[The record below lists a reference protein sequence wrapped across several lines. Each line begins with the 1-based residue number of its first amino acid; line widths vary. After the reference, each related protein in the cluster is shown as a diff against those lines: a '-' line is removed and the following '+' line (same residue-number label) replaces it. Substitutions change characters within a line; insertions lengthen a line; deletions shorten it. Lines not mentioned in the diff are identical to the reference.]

1 MRGSRPARS
10 AARMRVPLTH
20 QAPRK
25 RRDNVSSA
33 FQMAKALRNS
43 KLALA
48 AETVCADYRLAYSSR
63 RASIIG
69 RAEVLRGNAT
79 FGIFGDG
86 KEIANIAMAKAFRS
100 GDWRAGYYRDQTFMW
115 ATRMS
120 NVRAFFAQLYGNA
133 SLEADPA
140 SGGRQMG
147 NHFATRF
154 LDDRGEFERSVDMAN
169 SSADVSN
176 VAGWMPRLVGLA
188 YASKLYRDNPQLKNA
203 QDGFSVNG
211 NEVAFGTIGD
221 AATSEGLFWEAINAA
236 GVLQIPMAMSVWDD
250 GYGISVPITAET
262 TKASISD
269 VLRGFSPDDR
279 PGIDIYVTRGWDYT
293 ALIETYAT
301 AIDKVRREHKPAL
314 IHVTEMTQPQGH
326 STSGSHERY
335 KSKERL
341 RFEAEYDCVARMRDW
356 VIESGIAS
364 ESQLE
369 GWEAADKEA
378 VEAAR
383 DLAWEAFQ
391 SPIRAERDRAVAI
404 LRRVDMP
411 EVAEITSS
419 LDEAVKVTRS
429 LIMSSAKRALH
440 RLRGLESP
448 ARSKLA
454 RFVADYRRQNDD
466 RFNSHLYSS
475 SPDSPLNVP
484 VVPPAYS
491 DKSPTV
497 DGRQVLLRNF
507 DANFARDPRIFV
519 IGEDVGRLGD
529 VNLVFEGL
537 QAKHGELRL
546 TDTGIREA
554 TILGQAIGAAMR
566 GLRPVCDIQYLD
578 YFLYALETA
587 SDDLATL
594 HWRTV
599 GGQKAPVVIRTKGH
613 RLVGIWHS
621 GSPMSVLLNALRG
634 IYIAVPRNMTQAA
647 GFYNTLFQGDNPGV
661 VIEVLN
667 GYRLKERVP
676 DNVGSFTVPLG
687 VPEVLRE
694 GTDATVVTYGACCA
708 IVLDAAQTLED
719 LGVSC
724 EVIDVQTL
732 NPFDINHLLVRSLE
746 KTHALILVDEDVPGG
761 ASAFMLQQI
770 LEVQQG
776 WWHLDAAPRTLAAS
790 PNRPAYGPDGDYFT
804 KPNRETIVEAVY
816 GVVRERQPWRFPP
829 LDS

>member
-1 MRGSRPARS
+1 M
-10 AARMRVPLTH
+10 
-20 QAPRK
+20 
-25 RRDNVSSA
+25 
-33 FQMAKALRNS
+33 
-43 KLALA
+43 
-48 AETVCADYRLAYSSR
+48 
-63 RASIIG
+63 
-69 RAEVLRGNAT
+69 LRGNAT

-86 KEIANIAMAKAFRS
+86 KEIPQLAMAKAFRP

-133 SLEADPA
+133 NVEADPA

-154 LDDRGEFERSVDMAN
+154 VDDRGEFNRSVEMLN

-188 YASKLYRDNPQLKNA
+188 YASKLYRDNPQLKQA

-221 AATSEGLFWEAINAA
+221 AATSEGLFWEAINAV
-236 GVLQIPMAMSVWDD
+236 GVLQVPLAMSVWDD

-269 VLRGFSPDDR
+269 VLRGFVPDDR
-279 PGIDIYVTRGWDYT
+279 PGIDIYVVPGWDYP
-293 ALIETYAT
+293 ALVEAYAKGIE
-301 AIDKVRREHKPAL
+301 KVRREHKPAL
-314 IHVTEMTQPQGH
+314 FHIVELTQPQGH

-335 KSKERL
+335 KTKERL
-341 RFEAEYDCVARMRDW
+341 RFENEFDCVARMRDW

-391 SPIRAERDRAVAI
+391 TPIRAERDRAVAI
-404 LRRVDMP
+404 LKSIDMP
-411 EVAEITSS
+411 EIAPITNL
-419 LDEAVKVTRS
+419 LDEAGKVTRS
-429 LIMSSAKRALH
+429 LVMASATSALH
-440 RLRGLESP
+440 RMRGIGSP
-448 ARSKLA
+448 ARTELA
-454 RFVADYRRQNDD
+454 KFVDEYRKENHQRY
-466 RFNSHLYSS
+466 NSHLYSGS
-475 SPDSPLNVP
+475 EESPLKVP
-484 VVPPAYS
+484 VVPAVFS
-491 DKSPTV
+491 DTSPKV
-497 DGRQVLLRNF
+497 DGRQVMLRNF
-507 DANFARDPRIFV
+507 DANFARDPRLFV

-537 QAKHGELRL
+537 QAKYGDLRL

-566 GLRPVCDIQYLD
+566 GLRPICDIQYLD

-587 SDDLATL
+587 ADDLATL

-621 GSPMSVLLNALRG
+621 GSPMAVLLNALQG
-634 IYIAVPRNMTQAA
+634 VYVAVPRNMTQAA
-647 GFYNTLFQGDNPGV
+647 GFYNTLFRGDNPGV

-676 DNVGSFTVPLG
+676 DNIGEFTVPLG

-694 GTDATVVTYGACCA
+694 GTDATIVTYGACCGIA
-708 IVLDAAQTLED
+708 LDSARTLED

-732 NPFDINHLLVRSLE
+732 NPFDIDHSIVRSIE
-746 KTHALILVDEDVPGG
+746 KTHALICLDEDVPGA

-770 LEVQQG
+770 LEVQNG

-804 KPNRETIVEAVY
+804 KPNRESIVATVY
-816 GVVRERQPWRFPP
+816 DLVRERQPWRFPP

>member
-1 MRGSRPARS
+1 MAR
-10 AARMRVPLTH
+10 
-20 QAPRK
+20 
-25 RRDNVSSA
+25 
-33 FQMAKALRNS
+33 ALRNQ
-43 KLALA
+43 KFTLT
-48 AETVCADYRLAYSSR
+48 AEAVIADYRLAYSSR
-63 RASIIG
+63 RASVIG

-86 KEIANIAMAKAFRS
+86 KEVANIAMAKAFRP

-120 NVRAFFAQLYGNA
+120 NVRAFFAQLYGTGDVD
-133 SLEADPA
+133 ADPA

-154 LDDRGEFERSVDMAN
+154 LDDHGAFERSVDMPN

-188 YASKLYRDNPQLKNA
+188 YASKLYRDNPQLKDA
-203 QDGFSVNG
+203 QDGFSANG

-221 AATSEGLFWEAINAA
+221 AATSEGLFWESMNAA
-236 GVLQIPMAMSVWDD
+236 GVLQVPVAMSVWDD
-250 GYGISVPITAET
+250 GYGISVPITAQS

-269 VLRGFSPDDR
+269 ALRGFAPDDR
-279 PGIDIYVTRGWDYT
+279 PGIDIYVARGWDY
-293 ALIETYAT
+293 AGLIDIYA
-301 AIDKVRREHKPAL
+301 AAVDKVRREHKPAL

-335 KSKERL
+335 KTRERL
-341 RFEAEYDCVARMRDW
+341 DFEREYDCVNRMRDW
-356 VIESGIAS
+356 IIESGIAS

-391 SPIRAERDRAVAI
+391 LPIRAERDRAVAL

-411 EVAEITSS
+411 EVAEITNA
-419 LDEAVKVTRS
+419 LDEAHKITRS
-429 LIMSSAKRALH
+429 FVMASATRALFQ
-440 RLRGLESP
+440 LRGLESP
-448 ARSKLA
+448 ARTELA
-454 RFVADYRRQNDD
+454 KFVDEYRRQNLD
-466 RFNSHLYSS
+466 RYNSHLYSS

-484 VVPPAYS
+484 AVAPAYS
-491 DKSPTV
+491 DKSPAV

-519 IGEDVGRLGD
+519 IGEDVGKLGD

-537 QAKHGELRL
+537 QAKYGALRL

-566 GLRPVCDIQYLD
+566 GLRPICDIQYLD
-578 YFLYALETA
+578 YFLYALEVA
-587 SDDLATL
+587 SDDLSTL

-634 IYIAVPRNMTQAA
+634 VYVAVPRNMTQAA
-647 GFYNTLFQGDNPGV
+647 GFYNTLFRGDNPGV

-694 GTDATVVTYGACCA
+694 GTDATLVTYGACCA
-708 IVLDAAQTLED
+708 ISLDAAQALDD
-719 LGVSC
+719 LGVSV

-732 NPFDINHLLVRSLE
+732 NPFDVDQMLARSLE
-746 KTHALILVDEDVPGG
+746 KTHALICVDEDVPGG

-770 LEVQQG
+770 LEKQNG
-776 WWHLDAAPRTLAAS
+776 WWHLDAAPKTLTGT

-804 KPNRETIVEAVY
+804 KPNRESIVAAVY
-816 GVVRERQPWRFPP
+816 EMVRERQPWRFPP
-829 LDS
+829 LD

>member
-1 MRGSRPARS
+1 
-10 AARMRVPLTH
+10 
-20 QAPRK
+20 
-25 RRDNVSSA
+25 
-33 FQMAKALRNS
+33 
-43 KLALA
+43 
-48 AETVCADYRLAYSSR
+48 
-63 RASIIG
+63 
-69 RAEVLRGNAT
+69 VLRGNAT

-86 KEIANIAMAKAFRS
+86 KEVPQLAMAKAFRP

-133 SLEADPA
+133 NVEADPA

-154 LDDRGEFERSVDMAN
+154 VDDRGAFNRSVEMLN

-176 VAGWMPRLVGLA
+176 VAGWMPRLIGLA
-188 YASKLYRDNPQLKNA
+188 YASKLYRDNPQLKPA
-203 QDGFSVNG
+203 QDGFSRNG

-236 GVLQIPMAMSVWDD
+236 GVLQVPLAMSVWDD

-269 VLRGFSPDDR
+269 ALRGFSPDDR
-279 PGIDIYVTRGWDYT
+279 PGVDIYVVPGWDYP
-293 ALIETYAT
+293 ALVEAYAT
-301 AIDKVRREHKPAL
+301 GIEKVRREHKPAL
-314 IHVTEMTQPQGH
+314 FHIVELTQPQGH

-335 KSKERL
+335 KTKERL
-341 RFEAEYDCVARMRDW
+341 RFENEFDCVARMRDW
-356 VIESGIAS
+356 IIESGIAS
-364 ESQLE
+364 ESRLE

-383 DLAWEAFQ
+383 DLAWDAFQ
-391 SPIRAERDRAVAI
+391 TPIRAERDRAVAI
-404 LRRVDMP
+404 LKRIDMP
-411 EVAEITSS
+411 EIAPITNL
-419 LDEAVKVTRS
+419 LDEAGKVTRS
-429 LIMSSAKRALH
+429 LVMASATRALH
-440 RLRGLESP
+440 RLRGIESP
-448 ARSKLA
+448 ARTELA
-454 RFVADYRRQNDD
+454 RFVEEYGRENHQRY
-466 RFNSHLYSS
+466 NSHLYSGS
-475 SPDSPLNVP
+475 DESPLKVP
-484 VVPPAYS
+484 VVPAAFS
-491 DKSPTV
+491 EASPRV

-507 DANFARDPRIFV
+507 DANFARDPRLFV

-537 QAKHGELRL
+537 QAKYGELRI

-566 GLRPVCDIQYLD
+566 GLRPICDIQYLD

-621 GSPMSVLLNALRG
+621 GSPMAVLLNALQG
-634 IYIAVPRNMTQAA
+634 VYVAVPRNMTQAA
-647 GFYNTLFQGDNPGV
+647 GFYNTLFRGDNPGV

-676 DNVGSFTVPLG
+676 DNIGDFTVPLG
-687 VPEVLRE
+687 VPEVLRK
-694 GTDATVVTYGACCA
+694 GTDATIVTYGACCA
-708 IVLDAAQTLED
+708 IALDCAQTLEE

-732 NPFDINHLLVRSLE
+732 NPFDIGHTIVRSIE
-746 KTHALILVDEDVPGG
+746 KTHALICLDEDVPGA

-770 LEVQQG
+770 LEVQNG

-804 KPNRETIVEAVY
+804 KPNRESIVATVY
-816 GVVRERQPWRFPP
+816 DLVRERQPWRFPP

>member
-1 MRGSRPARS
+1 M
-10 AARMRVPLTH
+10 
-20 QAPRK
+20 
-25 RRDNVSSA
+25 
-33 FQMAKALRNS
+33 
-43 KLALA
+43 
-48 AETVCADYRLAYSSR
+48 
-63 RASIIG
+63 
-69 RAEVLRGNAT
+69 LRGNAT

-86 KEIANIAMAKAFRS
+86 KEVAQLAMAKTFRP

-120 NVRAFFAQLYGNA
+120 NVRDFFAQLYGNA
-133 SLEADPA
+133 SLDAEPA

-154 LDDRGEFERSVDMAN
+154 LDEGGVFTRSIDMPN

-176 VAGWMPRLVGLA
+176 IAGWMPRLVGLA
-188 YASKLYRDNPQLKNA
+188 YASKLYRENPQLKSA
-203 QDGFSVNG
+203 QDGFSVKG

-221 AATSEGLFWEAINAA
+221 AATSEGLFWESINAA
-236 GVLQIPMAMSVWDD
+236 GVLQVPMAMSVWDD

-269 VLRGFSPDDR
+269 VLRGFTPDDR
-279 PGIDIYVTRGWDYT
+279 PGIDIHVVRGWDYQ
-293 ALIETYAT
+293 ALVETYSAGVE
-301 AIDKVRREHKPAL
+301 KVRREHKPAL
-314 IHVTEMTQPQGH
+314 FHVTELTQPQGH

-335 KSKERL
+335 KTKERL
-341 RFEAEYDCVARMRDW
+341 RFEKEYDCVARMRDW
-356 VIESGIAS
+356 IIESGIAS

-391 SPIRAERDRAVAI
+391 NPIRAERDRAVAV
-404 LRRVDMP
+404 LKSVDMP
-411 EVAEITSS
+411 EVAGLTSE
-419 LDEAVKVTRS
+419 LQDAGKVTRS
-429 LIMSSAKRALH
+429 LVMSTTTRVLH
-440 RLRGLESP
+440 LLRGIETP
-448 ARSKLA
+448 ARTGLA
-454 RFVADYRRQNDD
+454 RFVDEYRRQNVE
-466 RFNSHLYSS
+466 RYNSHLYSRS
-475 SPDSPLNVP
+475 DESPLKVP
-484 VVPPAYS
+484 AVEAVYG
-491 DKSPTV
+491 DKSPLV
-497 DGRQVLLRNF
+497 DGRQVLVRNF

-537 QAKHGELRL
+537 QAKYGELRL

-566 GLRPVCDIQYLD
+566 GLRPICDIQYLD
-578 YFLYALETA
+578 YFLYALQTA

-594 HWRTV
+594 HWRSV

-621 GSPMSVLLNALRG
+621 GSPMSVLLNALQG

-647 GFYNTLFQGDNPGV
+647 GFYNTLFRGDNPGV

-676 DNVGSFTVPLG
+676 DNIGEFTIPLG
-687 VPEVLRE
+687 VPEILRE
-694 GTDATVVTYGACCA
+694 GTDATVVTYGACCGIA
-708 IVLDAAQTLED
+708 LDAAKSLES

-724 EVIDVQTL
+724 EVIDVQTM
-732 NPFDINHLLVRSLE
+732 NPFDIHHSIVRSVE
-746 KTHALILVDEDVPGG
+746 KTHALVCLDEDVPGG

-776 WWHLDAAPRTLAAS
+776 WWHLDAAPRTLPAS

-804 KPNRETIVEAVY
+804 KPNRESVVEAVY
-816 GVVRERQPWRFPP
+816 QVVRERQPWRFPA

>member
-1 MRGSRPARS
+1 
-10 AARMRVPLTH
+10 
-20 QAPRK
+20 
-25 RRDNVSSA
+25 
-33 FQMAKALRNS
+33 MAKALRNS
-43 KLALA
+43 KIALT
-48 AETVCADYRLAYSSR
+48 AEAVVADYRLAFSSR
-63 RASIIG
+63 RASVIG

-86 KEIANIAMAKAFRS
+86 KEVANIAMAKAFRP

-120 NVRAFFAQLYGNA
+120 NVRAFFAQLYGTANV
-133 SLEADPA
+133 EADPA

-147 NHFATRF
+147 NHFATRI
-154 LDDRGEFERSVDMAN
+154 LDDRGAFERSVDTPN

-176 VAGWMPRLVGLA
+176 VSGWMPRLIGLA
-188 YASKLYRDNPQLKNA
+188 YASKLYRNNPQLKGA

-211 NEVAFGTIGD
+211 DEVAFGTIGD
-221 AATSEGLFWEAINAA
+221 ASTSEGLFWEAVNAA
-236 GVLQIPMAMSVWDD
+236 GVLQVPVALSVWDD
-250 GYGISVPITAET
+250 GYGISVPISAET

-269 VLRGFSPDDR
+269 VLRGFTPDDR
-279 PGIDIYVTRGWDYT
+279 PGVDIYVVRGWDY
-293 ALIETYAT
+293 AGLVETYMT
-301 AIDKVRREHKPAL
+301 AVDKVRREHKPAL

-341 RFEAEYDCVARMRDW
+341 RFENEFDCVARMRDW
-356 VIESGIAS
+356 IIESEVAS

-391 SPIRAERDRAVAI
+391 SPIRAERDRAVAV

-411 EVAEITSS
+411 EVAEITNA
-419 LDEAVKVTRS
+419 LDEAHKITRS
-429 LIMSSAKRALH
+429 FVMASATRALFQ
-440 RLRGLESP
+440 LRGLESP
-448 ARSKLA
+448 ARAELA
-454 RFVADYRRQNDD
+454 KFVEDYRRENVE
-466 RFNSHLYSS
+466 RYNSHLYSS

-484 VVPPAYS
+484 VVPPVYS
-491 DKSPTV
+491 DRSPVV

-537 QAKHGELRL
+537 QAKHGDLRL

-554 TILGQAIGAAMR
+554 TILGQAIGTAMR
-566 GLRPVCDIQYLD
+566 GLRPICDIQYLD
-578 YFLYALETA
+578 YFLYALEVA

-621 GSPMSVLLNALRG
+621 GSPMSVVLNALRG
-634 IYIAVPRNMTQAA
+634 VYVCVPRNMTQAA
-647 GFYNTLFQGDNPGV
+647 GFYNTLFQGDNPGM

-694 GTDATVVTYGACCA
+694 GADATVVTYGACCA
-708 IVLDAAQTLED
+708 IALDAALTLEE

-732 NPFDINHLLVRSLE
+732 NPFDVGSMLVRSVE
-746 KTHALILVDEDVPGG
+746 KTHALVCVDEDVPGG
-761 ASAFMLQQI
+761 ASAFMLQQV
-770 LEVQQG
+770 LEAQKG
-776 WWHLDAAPRTLAAS
+776 WWHMDAAPRTLSAS
-790 PNRPAYGPDGDYFT
+790 PNRPAYGPDGDYFS
-804 KPNRETIVEAVY
+804 KPNRESIVQAVY
-816 GVVRERQPWRFPP
+816 EIVRERQPWRFPA
-829 LDS
+829 LD

>member
-1 MRGSRPARS
+1 
-10 AARMRVPLTH
+10 
-20 QAPRK
+20 
-25 RRDNVSSA
+25 
-33 FQMAKALRNS
+33 
-43 KLALA
+43 
-48 AETVCADYRLAYSSR
+48 
-63 RASIIG
+63 
-69 RAEVLRGNAT
+69 
-79 FGIFGDG
+79 
-86 KEIANIAMAKAFRS
+86 MAKAFRS

-154 LDDRGEFERSVDMAN
+154 LDDRGEFERSVDMPN

-188 YASKLYRDNPQLKNA
+188 YASKLYRDNPQLKDA

-250 GYGISVPITAET
+250 GYGISVPITTET

-411 EVAEITSS
+411 EVAEITNS

-440 RLRGLESP
+440 QLRGLEAP
-448 ARSKLA
+448 ARDELA
-454 RFVADYRRQNDD
+454 KFVRDYGRENDE
-466 RFNSHLYSS
+466 RYNSHLYSS

-484 VVPPAYS
+484 VVGPAYS
-491 DKSPTV
+491 DQSPTV
-497 DGRQVLLRNF
+497 DGRQVLVRNF

-519 IGEDVGRLGD
+519 IGEDIGRLGD

-537 QAKHGELRL
+537 QAKYGELRL

-566 GLRPVCDIQYLD
+566 GLRPICDIQYLD

-621 GSPMSVLLNALRG
+621 GSPMSVVLNALQG
-634 IYIAVPRNMTQAA
+634 LYVAVPRNMTQAA
-647 GFYNTLFQGDNPGV
+647 GFYNTLFRGDNPGL

-676 DNVGSFTVPLG
+676 DNIGSFTVPLG
-687 VPEVLRE
+687 VPEVLRA

-708 IVLDAAQTLED
+708 IALDAAQTLDE

-724 EVIDVQTL
+724 EVIDVRTL
-732 NPFDINHLLVRSLE
+732 NPFDVTHMLARSIE
-746 KTHALILVDEDVPGG
+746 KTHALICVDEDVPGG

-770 LEVQQG
+770 LEAQNG

-804 KPNRETIVEAVY
+804 KPNRETIVAAVY
-816 GVVRERQPWRFPP
+816 EVVRERQPWRLPP
-829 LDS
+829 LDA

>member
-1 MRGSRPARS
+1 
-10 AARMRVPLTH
+10 VI
-20 QAPRK
+20 
-25 RRDNVSSA
+25 
-33 FQMAKALRNS
+33 
-43 KLALA
+43 
-48 AETVCADYRLAYSSR
+48 ADYRLAYSSR

-86 KEIANIAMAKAFRS
+86 KEVPQLAMAKAFRP

-120 NVRAFFAQLYGNA
+120 NIRAFFSQLYGNA
-133 SLEADPA
+133 NLEAEPA

-154 LDDRGEFERSVDMAN
+154 LDDTGEFLRSVEMPN
-169 SSADVSN
+169 STADVSN
-176 VAGWMPRLVGLA
+176 IAGWMPRLVGLA
-188 YASKLYRDNPQLKNA
+188 YASKLYRLNPQLKAA
-203 QDGFSVNG
+203 QDGFSVDG

-221 AATSEGLFWEAINAA
+221 AATSEGPFWEAVNAI
-236 GVLQIPMAMSVWDD
+236 GVLQVPVALSVWDD

-269 VLRGFSPDDR
+269 VLRGFKPDDR
-279 PGIDIYVTRGWDYT
+279 PGIDIHVVPGWDYP
-293 ALIETYAT
+293 ALVEAYANGVER
-301 AIDKVRREHKPAL
+301 IRREHKPAL
-314 IHVTEMTQPQGH
+314 FHITELTQPQGH

-341 RFEAEYDCVARMRDW
+341 RFEKEFDCIARMRDW
-356 VIESGIAS
+356 IIETGIAS

-391 SPIRAERDRAVAI
+391 SPIRAERDGLVAI
-404 LRRVDMP
+404 LKRCDSS
-411 EVAEITSS
+411 EVAEVSRS
-419 LDEAVKVTRS
+419 LSEASKVTRS
-429 LIMSSAKRALH
+429 AVMSSASQALNE
-440 RLRGLESP
+440 LRGSDSP
-448 ARSKLA
+448 QRSELA
-454 RFVADYRRQNDD
+454 RFVESYQAENRERY
-466 RFNSHLYSS
+466 NSHVYSRS
-475 SPDSPLNVP
+475 EQSPLKVP
-484 VVPPAYS
+484 VVPAEYS

-497 DGRQVLLRNF
+497 DGRHVLLRNF
-507 DANFARDPRIFV
+507 DANFARDPRLFV
-519 IGEDVGRLGD
+519 IGEDVGKLGD

-537 QAKHGELRL
+537 QAKHGDLRL

-554 TILGQAIGAAMR
+554 TILGQSIGSAMR
-566 GLRPVCDIQYLD
+566 GLRPICDIQYVD
-578 YFLYALETA
+578 YFLYALQTA
-587 SDDLATL
+587 SDDLANL

-621 GSPMSVLLNALRG
+621 GSPMAVVLNALRG
-634 IYIAVPRNMTQAA
+634 IYVAVPRNMTQAA
-647 GFYNTLFQGDNPGV
+647 GFYNTLFRGDNPGL

-676 DNVGSFTVPLG
+676 DNVGEFTVPLG
-687 VPEVLRE
+687 VPEVLRQ
-694 GTDATVVTYGACCA
+694 GSDVTIVTYGACCA
-708 IVLDAAQTLED
+708 IALDAAKALQD

-732 NPFDINHLLVRSLE
+732 NPFDLDRTIVRSLE
-746 KTHALILVDEDVPGG
+746 RTHAVLFLDEDMPGG
-761 ASAFMLQQI
+761 ASAFMMQQV

-804 KPNRETIVEAVY
+804 KPNRESIVSAVY
-816 GVVRERQPWRFPP
+816 AMMRERQPWRFPEM
-829 LDS
+829 

>member
-1 MRGSRPARS
+1 M
-10 AARMRVPLTH
+10 
-20 QAPRK
+20 
-25 RRDNVSSA
+25 
-33 FQMAKALRNS
+33 
-43 KLALA
+43 
-48 AETVCADYRLAYSSR
+48 
-63 RASIIG
+63 
-69 RAEVLRGNAT
+69 LRGNAT

-86 KEIANIAMAKAFRS
+86 KEIPQLAMAKAFRP

-133 SLEADPA
+133 NEEADPA

-154 LDDRGEFERSVDMAN
+154 LDESGAFSRSVEMLN

-176 VAGWMPRLVGLA
+176 VAGWMPRLLGLA
-188 YASKLYRDNPQLKNA
+188 YASKLYRDNPQLKAA

-221 AATSEGLFWEAINAA
+221 AATSEGLFWEAINAV
-236 GVLQIPMAMSVWDD
+236 GVLQVPLAMSVWDD

-269 VLRGFSPDDR
+269 VLRGFTPDDR
-279 PGIDIYVTRGWDYT
+279 PGIDIYVVPGWDYP
-293 ALIETYAT
+293 ALVEAYAKGVER
-301 AIDKVRREHKPAL
+301 IRREHKPAL
-314 IHVTEMTQPQGH
+314 FHITELTQPQGH

-341 RFEAEYDCVARMRDW
+341 RFESEFDCVARMRDW
-356 VIESGIAS
+356 IIESGFAS

-391 SPIRAERDRAVAI
+391 APIRSERDRAVAI
-404 LRRVDMP
+404 LKRVDMP
-411 EVAEITSS
+411 EIAPITN
-419 LDEAVKVTRS
+419 LLEEAGKVTRS
-429 LIMSSAKRALH
+429 LVMSSATRALH
-440 RLRGLESP
+440 RLRGIESP
-448 ARSKLA
+448 ARTELA
-454 RFVADYRRQNDD
+454 KFVEEYGKENNERY
-466 RFNSHLYSS
+466 NSHLYSRS
-475 SPDSPLNVP
+475 EESPLKVP
-484 VVPPAYS
+484 IVPAAFT
-491 DKSPTV
+491 DASPKV

-507 DANFARDPRIFV
+507 DANFARDPRLFV

-537 QAKHGELRL
+537 QAKYGELRL

-566 GLRPVCDIQYLD
+566 GLRPICDIQYLD

-587 SDDLATL
+587 SDDLATM

-599 GGQKAPVVIRTKGH
+599 GGQKAPVIIRTKGH

-621 GSPMSVLLNALRG
+621 GSPMAVLLNALQG
-634 IYIAVPRNMTQAA
+634 LYVAVPRNMTQAA
-647 GFYNTLFQGDNPGV
+647 GFYNTLFRGDNPAV

-676 DNVGSFTVPLG
+676 DNIGDFTLPLG
-687 VPEVLRE
+687 VPEVLRK
-694 GTDATVVTYGACCA
+694 GTDATIVTYGACCGIA
-708 IVLDAAQTLED
+708 LDSAQTLDE

-732 NPFDINHLLVRSLE
+732 NPFDIDHTIVRSIE
-746 KTHALILVDEDVPGG
+746 KTHALICLDEDMPGA

-790 PNRPAYGPDGDYFT
+790 PNRPAYGPDGDYFS
-804 KPNRETIVEAVY
+804 KPNRESIVATVY
-816 GVVRERQPWRFPP
+816 DLVRERQPWRFPP
-829 LDS
+829 LT

>member
-1 MRGSRPARS
+1 
-10 AARMRVPLTH
+10 
-20 QAPRK
+20 
-25 RRDNVSSA
+25 
-33 FQMAKALRNS
+33 
-43 KLALA
+43 
-48 AETVCADYRLAYSSR
+48 
-63 RASIIG
+63 
-69 RAEVLRGNAT
+69 
-79 FGIFGDG
+79 
-86 KEIANIAMAKAFRS
+86 MAKAFRS

-154 LDDRGEFERSVDMAN
+154 LDDRGEFERSVDMPN

-188 YASKLYRDNPQLKNA
+188 YASKLYRDNPQLKDA

-250 GYGISVPITAET
+250 GYGISVPITTET

-411 EVAEITSS
+411 EVAEITNS

-440 RLRGLESP
+440 QLRGLEAP
-448 ARSKLA
+448 ARDELA
-454 RFVADYRRQNDD
+454 KFVRDYGRENDE
-466 RFNSHLYSS
+466 RYNSHLYSS

-484 VVPPAYS
+484 VVGPAYS
-491 DKSPTV
+491 DQSPSV
-497 DGRQVLLRNF
+497 DGRQVLVRNF

-519 IGEDVGRLGD
+519 IGEDIGRLGD

-537 QAKHGELRL
+537 QAKYGELRL

-554 TILGQAIGAAMR
+554 TILGQAVGAAMR
-566 GLRPVCDIQYLD
+566 GLRPICDIQYLD

-621 GSPMSVLLNALRG
+621 GSPMSVVLNALQG
-634 IYIAVPRNMTQAA
+634 LYVAVPRNMTQAA
-647 GFYNTLFQGDNPGV
+647 GFYNTLFRGDNPGL

-676 DNVGSFTVPLG
+676 DNIGSFTVSLG
-687 VPEVLRE
+687 VPEVLRA

-708 IVLDAAQTLED
+708 IALDAAQTLDE

-732 NPFDINHLLVRSLE
+732 NPFDVTHMLARSIE
-746 KTHALILVDEDVPGG
+746 KTHALICVDEDVPGG

-770 LEVQQG
+770 LEAQNG

-804 KPNRETIVEAVY
+804 KPNRESIVATVY
-816 GVVRERQPWRFPP
+816 GVVRERQPWRLPA
-829 LDS
+829 LDG

>member
-1 MRGSRPARS
+1 M
-10 AARMRVPLTH
+10 
-20 QAPRK
+20 
-25 RRDNVSSA
+25 
-33 FQMAKALRNS
+33 
-43 KLALA
+43 
-48 AETVCADYRLAYSSR
+48 
-63 RASIIG
+63 
-69 RAEVLRGNAT
+69 LRGNAT

-86 KEIANIAMAKAFRS
+86 KEVAQLAMAKTFRP

-133 SLEADPA
+133 SLDADPA

-154 LDDRGEFERSVDMAN
+154 LDDGGAFARSVDLLN

-176 VAGWMPRLVGLA
+176 IAGWMPHLVGLA
-188 YASKLYRDNPQLKNA
+188 YASKLYRENPQLKPV

-211 NEVAFGTIGD
+211 DEVAFGTIGD
-221 AATSEGLFWEAINAA
+221 AATSEGLFWESINAA
-236 GVLQIPMAMSVWDD
+236 GVLQVPMAMSVWDD

-279 PGIDIYVTRGWDYT
+279 PGIDIHVVRGWDYP
-293 ALIETYAT
+293 ALVETYA
-301 AIDKVRREHKPAL
+301 AGIDKVRREQKPAL
-314 IHVTEMTQPQGH
+314 FHVTEMTQPQGH

-335 KSKERL
+335 KTKERL
-341 RFEAEYDCVARMRDW
+341 RFENEYDCVARMRDW
-356 VIESGIAS
+356 IIESGVAS

-391 SPIRAERDRAVAI
+391 NPIRAERDRAVAI
-404 LRRVDMP
+404 LKSVEMP
-411 EVAEITSS
+411 ELAALTTE
-419 LDEAVKVTRS
+419 LEDAGKVTRS
-429 LIMSSAKRALH
+429 LVMSTTARALH
-440 RLRGLESP
+440 QLRGIETP
-448 ARSKLA
+448 ARTELA
-454 RFVADYRRQNDD
+454 RFVEDYRRENTE
-466 RFNSHLYSS
+466 RYNSHLYSRS
-475 SPDSPLNVP
+475 DASPLK
-484 VVPPAYS
+484 VPPVEAAYTE
-491 DKSPTV
+491 KSVLV

-537 QAKHGELRL
+537 QARYGDLRL

-566 GLRPVCDIQYLD
+566 GLRPICDIQYLD
-578 YFLYALETA
+578 YFLYALQTA

-594 HWRTV
+594 HWRSV

-621 GSPMSVLLNALRG
+621 GSPMSVLLNALQG

-647 GFYNTLFQGDNPGV
+647 GFYNTLFRGDNPGV

-676 DNVGSFTVPLG
+676 DNIGEFTVPLG

-708 IVLDAAQTLED
+708 IALDAAKALD
-719 LGVSC
+719 SLGVSC

-732 NPFDINHLLVRSLE
+732 NPFDLNHSIVRSVE
-746 KTHALILVDEDVPGG
+746 KTHALVCLDEDVPGG
-761 ASAFMLQQI
+761 ASAFMLQQV
-770 LEVQQG
+770 LEVQKG
-776 WWHLDAAPRTLAAS
+776 WWHLDAAPRTLPAS

-804 KPNRETIVEAVY
+804 KPNRESVVEAVY
-816 GVVRERQPWRFPP
+816 QIVRERQPWRFPP

>member
-1 MRGSRPARS
+1 M
-10 AARMRVPLTH
+10 
-20 QAPRK
+20 
-25 RRDNVSSA
+25 
-33 FQMAKALRNS
+33 
-43 KLALA
+43 
-48 AETVCADYRLAYSSR
+48 
-63 RASIIG
+63 
-69 RAEVLRGNAT
+69 LRGNAT

-86 KEIANIAMAKAFRS
+86 KEVAQLAMAKTFRP

-133 SLEADPA
+133 NVDADPA

-154 LDDRGEFERSVDMAN
+154 VDDRGEFTRSVEMPN

-188 YASKLYRDNPQLKNA
+188 YASKLYRDNPQLKSA
-203 QDGFSVNG
+203 QDGFSVDG

-221 AATSEGLFWEAINAA
+221 AATSEGPFWEAINAA
-236 GVLQIPMAMSVWDD
+236 GVLQVPLAMSVWDD
-250 GYGISVPITAET
+250 GYGISVPIKAET

-269 VLRGFSPDDR
+269 ALKGFTPDDR
-279 PGIDIYVTRGWDYT
+279 PGIDIYVVRGWDYA
-293 ALIETYAT
+293 ALVEAYAKGIE
-301 AIDKVRREHKPAL
+301 KVRREHKPAL
-314 IHVTEMTQPQGH
+314 FHITELTQPQGH

-341 RFEAEYDCVARMRDW
+341 RFENEFDCVARMRDW
-356 VIESGIAS
+356 IIESGIAS

-391 SPIRAERDRAVAI
+391 TPIRAERDRAVAV
-404 LRRVDMP
+404 LRRIDMP
-411 EVAEITSS
+411 EIAEITELLSES
-419 LDEAVKVTRS
+419 GKVTRS
-429 LIMSSAKRALH
+429 FVMSSAARALH
-440 RLRGLESP
+440 RLRGIESP
-448 ARSKLA
+448 GRVELA
-454 RFVADYRRQNDD
+454 KFVDGYQRENSERY
-466 RFNSHLYSS
+466 NSHVYSRS
-475 SPDSPLNVP
+475 DESPLKVG
-484 VVPPAYS
+484 VVPAQYTE
-491 DKSPTV
+491 KSPIV
-497 DGRQVLLRNF
+497 DGRQVLVRNF
-507 DANFARDPRIFV
+507 DANFARDPRLFV

-537 QAKHGELRL
+537 QAKYGDLRL

-554 TILGQAIGAAMR
+554 TILGQAIGSAMR
-566 GLRPVCDIQYLD
+566 GLRPICDIQYLD
-578 YFLYALETA
+578 YFLYALQTA

-613 RLVGIWHS
+613 RLVGIWHA
-621 GSPMSVLLNALRG
+621 GSPMAVLLNALRG

-647 GFYNTLFQGDNPGV
+647 GFYNTLFRGDNPGV

-676 DNVGSFTVPLG
+676 ENIGAFTVPLG

-708 IVLDAAQTLED
+708 LALDSARTLEE

-732 NPFDINHLLVRSLE
+732 NPFDLDHSIARSVQ
-746 KTHALILVDEDVPGG
+746 KTHALVCLDEDMPGG
-761 ASAFMLQQI
+761 ASAFMLQQV

-776 WWHLDAAPRTLAAS
+776 WWHLDATPRTLAAS

-804 KPNRETIVEAVY
+804 KPNRESIVKTVY
-816 GVVRERQPWRFPP
+816 DLMRERQPWRFPA

>member
-1 MRGSRPARS
+1 MARDVRKAKVS
-10 AARMRVPLTH
+10 LT
-20 QAPRK
+20 
-25 RRDNVSSA
+25 
-33 FQMAKALRNS
+33 
-43 KLALA
+43 
-48 AETVCADYRLAYSSR
+48 AEAIIADYRLAYSSR

-86 KEIANIAMAKAFRS
+86 KEVAQLAMAKTFRA
-100 GDWRAGYYRDQTFMW
+100 GDWRSGYYRDQTFMW

-120 NVRAFFAQLYGNA
+120 NVREFFAQLYGNA
-133 SLEADPA
+133 NLEAEPA

-154 LDDRGEFERSVDMAN
+154 LDDTGAFVRSIDMPN
-169 SSADVSN
+169 TSADVSN

-188 YASKLYRDNPQLKNA
+188 YASKLFRENPQLKEA

-221 AATSEGLFWEAINAA
+221 AATSEGMFWESLNAA
-236 GVLQIPMAMSVWDD
+236 GVLQVPMVLSVWDD
-250 GYGISVPITAET
+250 GYGISVPITQET

-269 VLRGFSPDDR
+269 VLRGFTPDDR
-279 PGIDIYVTRGWDYT
+279 PGIDIYVVRGWDYPS
-293 ALIETYAT
+293 LVETYA
-301 AIDKVRREHKPAL
+301 AAVDKVRREHKPCL

-341 RFEAEYDCVARMRDW
+341 RFENEYDCVARMRDW
-356 VIESGIAS
+356 IIEFGIAA
-364 ESQLE
+364 ESQIE

-391 SPIRAERDRAVAI
+391 APIRAERDRAVAL
-404 LRRVDMP
+404 LRRVEMP
-411 EVAEITSS
+411 EVAEITSG
-419 LDEAVKVTRS
+419 LEDATKVTRS
-429 LIMSSAKRALH
+429 LVMSSTTRALH
-440 RLRGLESP
+440 QLRGIESP
-448 ARSKLA
+448 ARAELA
-454 RFVADYRRQNDD
+454 RFVEEYRRENLERYDS
-466 RFNSHLYSS
+466 FLYSRS
-475 SPDSPLNVP
+475 SESPLQVP
-484 VVPPAYS
+484 VVAPVYS
-491 DKSPTV
+491 EKSPVV

-519 IGEDVGRLGD
+519 IGEDVGKLGD

-537 QAKHGELRL
+537 QAKYGEWRL

-554 TILGQAIGAAMR
+554 TILGQAIGSAMR
-566 GLRPVCDIQYLD
+566 GLRPICDIQYLD
-578 YFLYALETA
+578 YFLYALEVA

-621 GSPMSVLLNALRG
+621 GSPMSVLMNALQG
-634 IYIAVPRNMTQAA
+634 VYVCVPRNMTQAA
-647 GFYNTLFQGDNPGV
+647 GFYNTLFRGDNPGI

-676 DNVGSFTVPLG
+676 DNVGAFTVPLG
-687 VPEVLRE
+687 VPEVLRA

-708 IVLDAAQTLED
+708 IALDAAATLES

-732 NPFDINHLLVRSLE
+732 QPFDVGHVLVRSVE
-746 KTHALILVDEDVPGG
+746 KTHALICVDEDVPGG
-761 ASAFMLQQI
+761 ASAFILQQV
-770 LEVQQG
+770 LEAQGG

-790 PNRPAYGPDGDYFT
+790 PNRPAYGPDGDYFS
-804 KPNRETIVEAVY
+804 KPNRESIVAAVY
-816 GVVRERQPWRFPP
+816 DVVRERQPWRFPP
-829 LDS
+829 LES

>member
-1 MRGSRPARS
+1 
-10 AARMRVPLTH
+10 L
-20 QAPRK
+20 
-25 RRDNVSSA
+25 
-33 FQMAKALRNS
+33 AKAVRSS
-43 KLALA
+43 KFTLS
-48 AETVCADYRLAYSSR
+48 AEAVIADYRLAYSSR
-63 RASIIG
+63 RASVIG

-86 KEIANIAMAKAFRS
+86 KEIANIAMAKVFRT

-120 NVRAFFAQLYGNA
+120 NVREFFAQLYGNA
-133 SLEADPA
+133 SLEAEPA

-154 LDDRGEFERSVDMAN
+154 LDDSGAFLRSVDMPN

-176 VAGWMPRLVGLA
+176 VAGWMARLVGLA
-188 YASKLYRDNPQLKNA
+188 YASKLYRLNPQLKEA
-203 QDGFSVNG
+203 QEGFSVNG
-211 NEVAFGTIGD
+211 DEVAFGTIGD

-236 GVLQIPMAMSVWDD
+236 GVLQVPLAMSVWDD
-250 GYGISVPITAET
+250 GYGISVPISAET

-269 VLRGFSPDDR
+269 VLRGFTPDDR
-279 PGIDIYVTRGWDYT
+279 PGIDIYVARGWDYA
-293 ALIETYAT
+293 ALVETYAI
-301 AIDKVRREHKPAL
+301 AIEKVRREQKPAL

-341 RFEAEYDCVARMRDW
+341 RFENEYDCVARMRDW
-356 VIESGIAS
+356 IIESGVAS

-391 SPIRAERDRAVAI
+391 SPIRAERDRAVTI
-404 LRRVDMP
+404 LRSIDMP
-411 EVAEITSS
+411 EVAEITSA
-419 LDEAVKVTRS
+419 LDEAHKVTRS
-429 LIMSSAKRALH
+429 LIMSSASRALH
-440 RLRGLESP
+440 RVRGLESP
-448 ARSKLA
+448 ARSELA
-454 RFVADYRRQNDD
+454 RFVADYRRENDE
-466 RFNSHLYSS
+466 RYNSFLYSRS
-475 SPDSPLNVP
+475 AESPMSVP
-484 VVPPAYS
+484 VVPRVYS
-491 DKSPTV
+491 EKSQTV
-497 DGRQVLLRNF
+497 DGRQVLVRNF

-537 QAKHGELRL
+537 QAKYGDLRL

-554 TILGQAIGAAMR
+554 TILGQAIGSAMR
-566 GLRPVCDIQYLD
+566 GLRPICDIQYLD

-621 GSPMSVLLNALRG
+621 GSPMSVVLNAMQGVYLC
-634 IYIAVPRNMTQAA
+634 VPRNMTQAA
-647 GFYNTLFQGDNPGV
+647 GFYNTLFRGDNPGI

-676 DNVGSFTVPLG
+676 DNIGFFTVPLG
-687 VPEVLRE
+687 VPEVLRD

-708 IVLDAAQTLED
+708 IALDAAAALDE
-719 LGVSC
+719 LGVSV
-724 EVIDVQTL
+724 ELIDVQTL
-732 NPFDINHLLVRSLE
+732 NPFDVNEMLARSVE
-746 KTHALILVDEDVPGG
+746 KTHALICVDEDVPGG
-761 ASAFMLQQI
+761 ASAFMLQQV
-770 LEVQQG
+770 LEKQRA

-804 KPNRETIVEAVY
+804 KPNRESIVEAVY
-816 GVVRERQPWRFPP
+816 EVVRERQPWRFPP
-829 LDS
+829 LDA

>member
-1 MRGSRPARS
+1 
-10 AARMRVPLTH
+10 
-20 QAPRK
+20 
-25 RRDNVSSA
+25 
-33 FQMAKALRNS
+33 MAKALRNS
-43 KLALA
+43 KVALT
-48 AETVCADYRLAYSSR
+48 AEAVVADYRLAFSSR
-63 RASIIG
+63 RASVIG

-86 KEIANIAMAKAFRS
+86 KEVANIAMAKAFRP

-120 NVRAFFAQLYGNA
+120 NVRAFFAQLYGTANV
-133 SLEADPA
+133 EADPA

-147 NHFATRF
+147 NHFATRI
-154 LDDRGEFERSVDMAN
+154 LDDRGGFERSVDTPN

-176 VAGWMPRLVGLA
+176 VSGWMPRLIGLA
-188 YASKLYRDNPQLKNA
+188 YASKLYRNNPQLKGA

-211 NEVAFGTIGD
+211 DEVAFGTIGD
-221 AATSEGLFWEAINAA
+221 ASTSEGLFWEAVNAA
-236 GVLQIPMAMSVWDD
+236 GVLQVPVALSVWDD
-250 GYGISVPITAET
+250 GYGISVPISAET

-269 VLRGFSPDDR
+269 VLRGFTPDDR
-279 PGIDIYVTRGWDYT
+279 PGVDIYVVRGWDY
-293 ALIETYAT
+293 AGLVETYMT
-301 AIDKVRREHKPAL
+301 AVDKVRREHKPAL

-341 RFEAEYDCVARMRDW
+341 RFENEFDCVARMRDW
-356 VIESGIAS
+356 IIESEVAS

-391 SPIRAERDRAVAI
+391 SPIRAERDRAVAV

-411 EVAEITSS
+411 EVAEITNA
-419 LDEAVKVTRS
+419 LDEAHKITRS
-429 LIMSSAKRALH
+429 FVMASATRALFQ
-440 RLRGLESP
+440 LRGLESP
-448 ARSKLA
+448 ARAELA
-454 RFVADYRRQNDD
+454 KFVEDYRRENVE
-466 RFNSHLYSS
+466 RYNSHLYSS

-491 DKSPTV
+491 DRSPVV

-537 QAKHGELRL
+537 QAKHGDLRL

-554 TILGQAIGAAMR
+554 TILGQAIGSAMR
-566 GLRPVCDIQYLD
+566 GLRPICDIQYLD
-578 YFLYALETA
+578 YFLYALEVA

-621 GSPMSVLLNALRG
+621 GSPMSVVLNALRG
-634 IYIAVPRNMTQAA
+634 VYVCVPRNMTQAA
-647 GFYNTLFQGDNPGV
+647 GFYNTLFQGDNPGM

-694 GTDATVVTYGACCA
+694 GADATVVTYGACCA
-708 IVLDAAQTLED
+708 IALDAALTLEE

-732 NPFDINHLLVRSLE
+732 NPFDVGSMLVRSVE
-746 KTHALILVDEDVPGG
+746 KTHALVCVDEDVPGG
-761 ASAFMLQQI
+761 ASAFMLQQV
-770 LEVQQG
+770 LEAQKG
-776 WWHLDAAPRTLAAS
+776 WWHLDAAPRTLSAS
-790 PNRPAYGPDGDYFT
+790 PNRPAYGPDGDYFS
-804 KPNRETIVEAVY
+804 KPNRESIVRAVY
-816 GVVRERQPWRFPP
+816 EIVRERQPWRFPA
-829 LDS
+829 LD

>member
-1 MRGSRPARS
+1 M
-10 AARMRVPLTH
+10 
-20 QAPRK
+20 
-25 RRDNVSSA
+25 
-33 FQMAKALRNS
+33 
-43 KLALA
+43 
-48 AETVCADYRLAYSSR
+48 
-63 RASIIG
+63 
-69 RAEVLRGNAT
+69 LRGNAT

-86 KEIANIAMAKAFRS
+86 KEVAQLAMAKTFRP

-120 NVRAFFAQLYGNA
+120 NVRSFFAQLYGNA
-133 SLEADPA
+133 NVEADPA

-154 LDDRGEFERSVDMAN
+154 LDDRGEFTRSVEMPN

-176 VAGWMPRLVGLA
+176 VAGWMPRLLGLA
-188 YASKLYRDNPQLKNA
+188 YASKLYRDNPQLKSM

-221 AATSEGLFWEAINAA
+221 AATSEGLFWEAINAV
-236 GVLQIPMAMSVWDD
+236 GVLQAPLAMSVWDD
-250 GYGISVPITAET
+250 GFGISVPITAET

-269 VLRGFSPDDR
+269 VLRGFMPDDR
-279 PGIDIYVTRGWDYT
+279 PGIDIYVVPGWDYP
-293 ALIETYAT
+293 ALVDAYA
-301 AIDKVRREHKPAL
+301 AGVEKVRREHKPAL
-314 IHVTEMTQPQGH
+314 FHITELTQPQGH

-335 KSKERL
+335 KTKERL
-341 RFEAEYDCVARMRDW
+341 RFENEFDCVARMRDW
-356 VIESGIAS
+356 IIESGIAS

-391 SPIRAERDRAVAI
+391 APIRAERDRAVVI
-404 LRRVDMP
+404 LKSVDMP
-411 EVAEITSS
+411 EVAEITSM
-419 LDEAVKVTRS
+419 LDEAGKVTRS
-429 LIMSSAKRALH
+429 LVMSSASRALH
-440 RLRGLESP
+440 RLRGIESP
-448 ARSKLA
+448 ARSELA
-454 RFVADYRRQNDD
+454 KFVMEYGQENHQRY
-466 RFNSHLYSS
+466 NSHLYSGS
-475 SPDSPLNVP
+475 DESPLKVP
-484 VVPPAYS
+484 VVPALYS

-507 DANFARDPRIFV
+507 DANFARDPRLYV

-537 QAKHGELRL
+537 QAKYGELRL

-554 TILGQAIGAAMR
+554 TILGQAIGSAMR
-566 GLRPVCDIQYLD
+566 GLRPICDIQYLD

-621 GSPMSVLLNALRG
+621 GSPMSVLLHALRG
-634 IYIAVPRNMTQAA
+634 IYVAVPRNMTQAA
-647 GFYNTLFQGDNPGV
+647 GFYNTLFRGDNPGV

-676 DNVGSFTVPLG
+676 DNIGEFTVPLG
-687 VPEVLRE
+687 MPEVLRR
-694 GTDATVVTYGACCA
+694 GSDATIVTYGACCA
-708 IVLDAAQTLED
+708 YALDAAQTLEE

-732 NPFDINHLLVRSLE
+732 SPFDLDHTIVRSIE
-746 KTHALILVDEDVPGG
+746 KTHALICLDEDAPGG

-776 WWHLDAAPRTLAAS
+776 WWHLDATPRTLAAS

-804 KPNRETIVEAVY
+804 KPNRESIVTTVY
-816 GVVRERQPWRFPP
+816 ELVRERQPWRFPA

>member
-1 MRGSRPARS
+1 
-10 AARMRVPLTH
+10 
-20 QAPRK
+20 
-25 RRDNVSSA
+25 
-33 FQMAKALRNS
+33 MAKALRNS
-43 KLALA
+43 KVALTGEA
-48 AETVCADYRLAYSSR
+48 IVADYRLAYSSR
-63 RASIIG
+63 RASVIG

-86 KEIANIAMAKAFRS
+86 KEIANIAMARAFRP

-120 NVRAFFAQLYGNA
+120 NVRAFFAQLYGTAN
-133 SLEADPA
+133 LEADPA

-154 LDDRGEFERSVDMAN
+154 LDDRGAFERTVDMPN

-176 VAGWMPRLVGLA
+176 VAGWMPRLIGLA
-188 YASKLYRDNPQLKNA
+188 YASKLYRNNPLLKGV

-221 AATSEGLFWEAINAA
+221 ASTSEGLFWESVNAA
-236 GVLQIPMAMSVWDD
+236 GVLQIPMALSVWDD
-250 GYGISVPITAET
+250 GYGISVPISAET

-269 VLRGFSPDDR
+269 VLRGFMPDDR
-279 PGIDIYVTRGWDYT
+279 PGIDIYVTRGWDYSG
-293 ALIETYAT
+293 LVETYAK
-301 AIDKVRREHKPAL
+301 AVEKVRREHKPAL

-341 RFEAEYDCVARMRDW
+341 RFENEYDCVARMRDW
-356 VIESGIAS
+356 IIESEIAS

-391 SPIRAERDRAVAI
+391 SPIRVERDRAVGI

-411 EVAEITSS
+411 EVAEITNA
-419 LDEAVKVTRS
+419 LDEAHKITRS
-429 LIMSSAKRALH
+429 FIMASASRALFQ
-440 RLRGLESP
+440 LRGLDSP
-448 ARSKLA
+448 ARTELA
-454 RFVADYRRQNDD
+454 RFVDEYRRENEE
-466 RFNSHLYSS
+466 RYNSHLYSAS
-475 SPDSPLNVP
+475 TESPLNVP
-484 VVPPAYS
+484 VVPAVYS

-497 DGRQVLLRNF
+497 DGRQVLVRNF

-537 QAKHGELRL
+537 QAKHGDLRL

-554 TILGQAIGAAMR
+554 TILGQAIGSAMR
-566 GLRPVCDIQYLD
+566 GLRPICDIQYLD
-578 YFLYALETA
+578 YFLYALEVA

-594 HWRTV
+594 HWRSV
-599 GGQKAPVVIRTKGH
+599 GGQKAPVIIRTKGH

-621 GSPMSVLLNALRG
+621 GSPMSVVVNALRG
-634 IYIAVPRNMTQAA
+634 IYVAVPRNMTQAA
-647 GFYNTLFQGDNPGV
+647 GFYNTLFQGDNPGL

-676 DNVGSFTVPLG
+676 DNVGLFTVPLG

-694 GTDATVVTYGACCA
+694 GTDCTLVTYGACCA
-708 IVLDAAQTLED
+708 IALDAAQALDE
-719 LGVSC
+719 LGVSL

-732 NPFDINHLLVRSLE
+732 NPFDVDHMLVRSIE
-746 KTHALILVDEDVPGG
+746 KTHALICVDEDVPGG
-761 ASAFMLQQI
+761 ASAFMLQQV
-770 LEVQQG
+770 LEAQNG
-776 WWHLDAAPRTLAAS
+776 WWHLDAEPRTLSAS

-804 KPNRETIVEAVY
+804 KPNRESIVATVY
-816 GVVRERQPWRFPP
+816 GIVRERQPSRFPP
-829 LDS
+829 LDG

>member
-1 MRGSRPARS
+1 
-10 AARMRVPLTH
+10 
-20 QAPRK
+20 
-25 RRDNVSSA
+25 
-33 FQMAKALRNS
+33 MAKALRNS

-69 RAEVLRGNAT
+69 RTEVLRGNAT

-86 KEIANIAMAKAFRS
+86 KEVAQLAMAKAFRP

-120 NVRAFFAQLYGNA
+120 NVRAFFAQLYGNTN
-133 SLEADPA
+133 LDADPS

-154 LDDRGEFERSVDMAN
+154 VDDRGEFMRSVETPN

-176 VAGWMPRLVGLA
+176 VAGWMPRLLGLA
-188 YASKLYRDNPQLKNA
+188 YASKLYRSNPQLRRA

-221 AATSEGLFWEAINAA
+221 AATSEGHFWETVNAA
-236 GVLQIPMAMSVWDD
+236 GVLQVPMALSVWDD

-269 VLRGFSPDDR
+269 VLRGFVPDDR
-279 PGIDIYVTRGWDYT
+279 AGIDIYVVRGWDYP
-293 ALIETYAT
+293 ALVEAYLNGVER
-301 AIDKVRREHKPAL
+301 VRKEHKPAL
-314 IHVTEMTQPQGH
+314 FHVTELTQPQGH

-341 RFEAEYDCVARMRDW
+341 RFEVEYDCLTRMRDW
-356 VIESGIAS
+356 IIESGMAS

-383 DLAWEAFQ
+383 DLAWEAYQ
-391 SPIRAERDRAVAI
+391 VPVRKERDRAVSI
-404 LRRVDMP
+404 LRRIDTPKVA
-411 EVAEITSS
+411 EVAAT
-419 LDEAVKVTRS
+419 LTDANKVTRS
-429 LIMSSAKRALH
+429 AILSGASFAL
-440 RLRGLESP
+440 RTLRGSDSP
-448 ARSKLA
+448 ERNELIQ
-454 RFVADYRRQNDD
+454 FIEDYRRENAT
-466 RFNSHLYSS
+466 RYSS
-475 SPDSPLNVP
+475 HVYSDSDESPLKVP
-484 VVPPAYS
+484 VVPARYAEKAPA
-491 DKSPTV
+491 V

-507 DANFARDPRIFV
+507 DANFARDPRLFV

-537 QAKHGELRL
+537 QAKYGDLRL

-566 GLRPVCDIQYLD
+566 GLRPICDIQYLD
-578 YFLYALETA
+578 YFLYVLEVA
-587 SDDLATL
+587 SDDLASL
-594 HWRTV
+594 HWRTA

-613 RLVGIWHS
+613 RLVGIWHA
-621 GSPMSVLLNALRG
+621 GSPMAVLLNALHG
-634 IYIAVPRNMTQAA
+634 VYIAVPRNMTQAA
-647 GFYNTLFQGDNPGV
+647 GFYNTLFRGDNPGV
-661 VIEVLN
+661 VIEALN

-676 DNVGSFTVPLG
+676 DNIGDFTVPLG
-687 VPEVLRE
+687 VPEVLRT
-694 GTDATVVTYGACCA
+694 GTDVTVVTYGACCA
-708 IVLDAAQTLED
+708 IALDAARALDE

-724 EVIDVQTL
+724 EVIDVQTI
-732 NPFDINHLLVRSLE
+732 NPFDLDHSIVRSVE
-746 KTHALILVDEDVPGG
+746 KTHAVLFLDEDMPGG
-761 ASAFMLQQI
+761 ASAFMMQQV
-770 LEVQQG
+770 LEKQDG

-790 PNRPAYGPDGDYFT
+790 ANRPAYGPDGDYFT
-804 KPNRETIVEAVY
+804 KPNRESVVEAVY
-816 GVVRERQPWRFPP
+816 SLMRERHPEKFPP
-829 LDS
+829 LD